1 MTEKKQKRND
11 GTIPVGFRIPEDL
24 SIAFDKWISLN
35 NYKRRDGSKIT
46 KSGIFTRLIGDFL
59 AEEGI
64 DVTIQNP
71 ENEMYS

>member
-11 GTIPVGFRIPEDL
+11 GTVPVGFRIPEEL
-24 SIAFDKWISLN
+24 SIAFDKWVNLR
-35 NYKRRDGSKIT
+35 NYKRQDGSKTT
-46 KSGIFTRLIGDFL
+46 KSGIFTKLIRDFL
-59 AEEGI
+59 DKEGV